1 LGWNCPACGPLA
13 PGGLR
18 LYQPGAYN
26 LDSLR
31 FGPWCRVCGARALF
45 EPPPAGASAPPES
58 PRSRGKPPSVLLLTG
73 SCASGKTTVSRILAE
88 RHGLAQID
96 GDWVLALRRA
106 ELGRSVDSLEIDA
119 DLRRMAHGV
128 TWLGMSAVIAHVVL
142 PGALPGYQLYFDSHR
157 IPWRPVVLLPDRTV
171 LLERATTRETWPRA
185 TPAFWIDT
193 FRDALL
199 QGSAELRACYY
210 DNGSETPEQTAESIW
225 RMMQSTGAP

>member
-1 LGWNCPACGPLA
+1 V

-18 LYQPGAYN
+18 LYQPGSYN

-31 FGPWCRVCGARALF
+31 FGPWCRACGARALF
-45 EPPPAGASAPPES
+45 TPPPAGASALPES
-58 PRSRGKPPSVLLLTG
+58 PRSRGEPPSVLLLSG

-88 RHGLAQID
+88 RHGLVQID

-106 ELGRSVDSLEIDA
+106 ELGKSVDYIEIDA

-128 TWLGMSAVIAHVVL
+128 TWLGMSVVIAHVVL
-142 PGALPGYQLYFDSHR
+142 PGALPGYQRYFDNHR
-157 IPWRPVVLLPDRTV
+157 IPWRPVVLMPDRAV
-171 LLERATTRETWPRA
+171 LLERATARETWPRA

-199 QGSAELRACYY
+199 QGSAGLRACYY
-210 DNGSETPEQTAESIW
+210 DNGSETPEQTAETIW
-225 RMMQSTGAP
+225 WMMQSSGAL